1 MKDQCF
7 TILVL
12 YVHTTLYFYSDMF
25 PVVIDKLRHLEEIVF
40 NESVTKYQM
49 DNFVEFIGALEA
61 VVHVAGTNNS
71 KQAKFN
77 RT

>member
-1 MKDQCF
+1 
-7 TILVL
+7 
-12 YVHTTLYFYSDMF
+12 MF
-25 PVVIDKLRHLEEIVF
+25 PVVIDKLRHLEEIII

-71 KQAKFN
+71 K
-77 RT
+77 